1 MGKLRLFII
10 FIYTMIS
17 MYHGSQRIST
27 DNPQLCLV
35 SYHGKF
41 FKIIILLKVP
51 SAGEMTYC

>member
-1 MGKLRLFII
+1 
-10 FIYTMIS
+10 MIS

-51 SAGEMTYC
+51 SAGEMAYC